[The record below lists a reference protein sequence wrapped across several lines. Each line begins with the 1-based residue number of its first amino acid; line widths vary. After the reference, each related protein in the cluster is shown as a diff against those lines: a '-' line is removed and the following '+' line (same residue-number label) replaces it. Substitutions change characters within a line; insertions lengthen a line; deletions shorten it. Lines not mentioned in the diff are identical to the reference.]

1 MDDKTLDQG
10 EKNIA
15 NTPKREVHDSDKTC
29 GHKWATDKL
38 KNVASLVIS
47 FPLESGQLE
56 RWYSH
61 LGAS

>member
-56 RWYSH
+56 R
-61 LGAS
+61 